1 MFSPDMWLNNPFYR
15 FNTTSPFPLHN
26 YAAPHVKPYIDSHM
40 YRTQHFRRPS
50 KHHRSAFDLDDS
62 DFAEPNLGLDTDST
76 FTPHRHNP
84 DFEPFKRLSLRVS
97 PRTFQV
103 LRPNELLI
111 VSHSLTHLKIILH
124 SHQRTIRV
132 AVAGDMRLRDVLKQV
147 LPHKHLHDAR
157 AYVRSQG
164 GWVEPE
170 APMKVEDVVELGDFA
185 MNEKEEVEVRIVL
198 GCAKMEKKGGA
209 RHGWEREMGRM
220 ERMRVF

>member
-1 MFSPDMWLNNPFYR
+1 
-15 FNTTSPFPLHN
+15 
-26 YAAPHVKPYIDSHM
+26 M

-198 GCAKMEKKGGA
+198 GCAKMENGKDESVLMSCGWWGTCYAHMLTPDVSTDKKLL
-209 RHGWEREMGRM
+209 RWWSHNLV
-220 ERMRVF
+220 RVQCCYIL